1 MEGGQQKVNIELS
14 EHFTYRKLL
23 KFTFPSIIMMV
34 LASVYGVVDGFFI
47 SNYIGAE
54 AFAAVNIVMPFL
66 MIFGAVGF
74 MVGTGGSALVSYT
87 FGVGDSKKANE
98 TFSLLIYVLIGIG
111 ILFTLIGLVFLK
123 PICSILGADEV
134 MLPYCV
140 NYGRII
146 LWALVPFML
155 QNVFQSFLV
164 TAERPN
170 LGLYITIAA
179 GVVNIVLDAVLV
191 GSFRLGVEGA
201 AVATAISQCIAGVI
215 PLVYFAIPNKSK
227 LRMGKTS
234 LDMKSIV
241 KACGNGASEFMTN
254 ISLSIVNML
263 YNWQL
268 MRLLGTNGV
277 VAYGVIMYV
286 NFIFLAIYI
295 GYSMGSAPIV
305 GFHYGA
311 GNKDE
316 LKNLFTKSLKIIFA
330 VSITL
335 TVIAEFLASPLS
347 KIFVSYDKELL
358 EITIKAFS
366 IYSLSFL
373 LSGFNIYVSAFF
385 TALNDGITSA
395 GISFCRTLIFQIISV
410 LLLPVFM
417 GASGI
422 WFAVIVAEL
431 LALVVSVLCLVCNR
445 RKYAYI

>member
-111 ILFTLIGLVFLK
+111 ILFTLIGLAFLK

-316 LKNLFTKSLKIIFA
+316 LKNLFTKSLKIIFG

>member
-227 LRMGKTS
+227 LRLGKTS

>member
-1 MEGGQQKVNIELS
+1 MNIELS

>member
-1 MEGGQQKVNIELS
+1 MNIELS

-227 LRMGKTS
+227 LRLGKTS